1 MKNYKNVA
9 IIAGGGTLPKIV
21 YEELSDPY
29 VIGFEGM
36 PCSLSD
42 RAKFHNFNQL
52 GYFFEDLNA
61 RGIRSVVMV
70 GDMKRPLLDE
80 TKFDEFSKTRSHLIF
95 NAMQQGDDT
104 LLKYIISLFLEANIT
119 PIGAHEVVI
128 ESPDHNT
135 ELELLPP
142 TQITRSLE
150 AFRERVLALKQNEL
164 YRYILIFK
172 NQGQPAGA
180 SLEHTHTQLIALP
193 IVPEV
198 VNEEIMGCKEHYKKN
213 GRCIYCDIISQ
224 ELEDGRRVVCKNKH
238 FITLVPYAPRFPF
251 EMWLLPRFHAAR
263 FEECCQLD
271 ELASIL
277 KESLLKMRTALD
289 MPPYNFVFHIAP
301 VGNEHLSYYHWHIE
315 IMPKL
320 TKIAGFEQGTG
331 FHINP
336 TIPEEAARI
345 LRETQTSNR

>member
-1 MKNYKNVA
+1 MPELRKDPIVNRWV
-9 IIAGGGTLPKIV
+9 IISS
-21 YEELSDPY
+21 E
-29 VIGFEGM
+29 
-36 PCSLSD
+36 
-42 RAKFHNFNQL
+42 
-52 GYFFEDLNA
+52 
-61 RGIRSVVMV
+61 RG
-70 GDMKRPLLDE
+70 KRPQDFSIPKKKNKRASCPFCDGNE
-80 TKFDEFSKTRSHLIF
+80 EFTPPEILAFRNNSPNSPSWSLRVVPNKYPALI
-95 NAMQQGDDT
+95 NDDHVKPT
-104 LLKYIISLFLEANIT
+104 AEGLYNKMNG
-119 PIGAHEVVI
+119 IGAHEVVI

-263 FEECCQLD
+263 FEECSQLD

-345 LRETQTSNR
+345 LRETQTNNR